1 MTIII
6 LGQSLAAPK
15 RFHLDDRRTRAFAV
29 AILLIFCSVLLL
41 AGVALGRVL
50 GDPRRA
56 ALGEIAALEAE
67 LSDLREGL
75 ARVRE
80 SARRDLDALAV
91 RLAELHAHAAR
102 LNALGERLVESA
114 RLDPNE
120 FDFRESPALGGPG
133 ESASSLGSEALS
145 GQIDQLERL
154 LDERRRQLE
163 LLSAILLDRELNAQ
177 TVPTGLPV
185 KTGYRSSGFGRRIDP
200 ITGHEEFHAGIDF
213 NGPRG
218 SPIHAVAD
226 GVVVFSGRRPGYGNT
241 VEIDHGNGYRTR
253 YAHNDRNLVK
263 VGDRVRVGDM
273 IATMGRSGRTT
284 GVHLHFEVWRHG
296 RPVDPAPYLRGDRS
310 LRLAERAN
318 R

>member
-6 LGQSLAAPK
+6 VGQSLTAPK
-15 RFHLDDRRTRAFAV
+15 RFHLGDRRTRAIAAV
-29 AILLIFCSVLLL
+29 VLLVIVSILLM
-41 AGVALGRVL
+41 AGAALGRL
-50 GDPRRA
+50 LTDPRRA
-56 ALGEIAALEAE
+56 ALGEIASLEAE
-67 LSDLREGL
+67 LAGLREDL
-75 ARVRE
+75 VRVRQN
-80 SARRDLDALAV
+80 ARRDLDALAV

-114 RLDPNE
+114 RLDPGE
-120 FDFRESPALGGPG
+120 FDFREPPALGGPG
-133 ESASSLGSEALS
+133 ECASSLGSEALS

-163 LLSAILLDRELNAQ
+163 LLSAILLDRELSAQ
-177 TVPTGLPV
+177 TMPAGLPV
-185 KTGYRSSGFGRRIDP
+185 KSGYRSSGFGRRIDP

-218 SPIHAVAD
+218 SPIHSVAD

-263 VGDRVRVGDM
+263 VGDRVRAGDM
-273 IATMGRSGRTT
+273 IATMGRSGRAT

-296 RPVDPAPYLRGDRS
+296 RAVDPAPYLRGDRS
-310 LRLAERAN
+310 LRLAGREKS
-318 R
+318 

>member
-1 MTIII
+1 M
-6 LGQSLAAPK
+6 
-15 RFHLDDRRTRAFAV
+15 
-29 AILLIFCSVLLL
+29 
-41 AGVALGRVL
+41 
-50 GDPRRA
+50 
-56 ALGEIAALEAE
+56 
-67 LSDLREGL
+67 
-75 ARVRE
+75 
-80 SARRDLDALAV
+80 
-91 RLAELHAHAAR
+91 
-102 LNALGERLVESA
+102 
-114 RLDPNE
+114 
-120 FDFRESPALGGPG
+120 
-133 ESASSLGSEALS
+133 
-145 GQIDQLERL
+145 
-154 LDERRRQLE
+154 E